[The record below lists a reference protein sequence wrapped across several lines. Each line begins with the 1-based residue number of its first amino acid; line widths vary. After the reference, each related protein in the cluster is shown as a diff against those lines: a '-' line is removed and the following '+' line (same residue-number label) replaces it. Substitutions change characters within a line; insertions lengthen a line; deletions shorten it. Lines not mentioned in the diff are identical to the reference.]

1 MIRVENL
8 TKQFGRVTA
17 IDNLSFEVE
26 RGEIVGFLGPN
37 GAGKTTTM
45 RILSCFMQP
54 TGGSVTIAGL
64 DVFSE
69 SREVRRK
76 IGYLPENVPTYP
88 EMRVSEYLSY
98 RAGIKGLKG
107 RRLRSRVD
115 YVTDACGLTDVT
127 RSIIGQLSK
136 GYRQRI
142 GLADSLVHE
151 PELLILDE
159 PTTGLDPNQIRHIRQ
174 LIKSLAE
181 RHTVLLSSHIL
192 PEVESV
198 CQRVLIIKNGRIVAS
213 NTTEELVDSM
223 ADAPCIVVEAQGP
236 RDGIATKLK
245 GIPGVMRVS
254 SEPCREWFRF
264 TCQCKE
270 GADIRPALLQIM
282 SEHGWELLEMKTER
296 RNLEDVFISLTSDE
310 QESSRKDDE
319 EADEN
324 NTSQSSPG
332 GRS

>member
-1 MIRVENL
+1 MIRVEHL

-17 IDNLSFEVE
+17 IDDLSFEVE

-45 RILSCFMQP
+45 RILSCFLHP
-54 TGGSVTIAGL
+54 TGGTATIAGL
-64 DVFSE
+64 DVFSN
-69 SREVRRK
+69 SRKVRRK
-76 IGYLPENVPTYP
+76 IGYLPENVPAYP
-88 EMRVSEYLSY
+88 EMRVSEYLRF

-107 RRLRSRVD
+107 RPLRSRVD
-115 YVTDACGLTDVT
+115 HLTDACGLTDVT

-159 PTTGLDPNQIRHIRQ
+159 PTAGLDPNQIRHIRQ

-198 CQRVLIIKNGRIVAS
+198 CQRVLIIKEGRIVAS

-223 ADAPCIVVEAQGP
+223 ADTPCIVVEVQGP
-236 RDGIATKLK
+236 REGIAAKLK
-245 GIPGVMRVS
+245 AIPGVMRVS

-264 TCQCKE
+264 ACQCKE
-270 GADIRPALLQIM
+270 GADIRPTLLKIM

-296 RNLEDVFISLTSDE
+296 RNLEDVFISLTSEE

-319 EADEN
+319 EADES
-324 NTSQSSPG
+324 NTSQSSTG
-332 GRS
+332 GQS

>member
-1 MIRVENL
+1 MIKVTNL
-8 TKQFGRVTA
+8 TKRFGRITA
-17 IDNLSFEVE
+17 IDDLSFEVE

-37 GAGKTTTM
+37 GAGKTTAM
-45 RILSCFMQP
+45 RILSCFLQP
-54 TGGSVTIAGL
+54 TGGTATIAGL
-64 DVFSE
+64 DVFSD

-76 IGYLPENVPTYP
+76 IGYLPENVPAYP
-88 EMRVSEYLSY
+88 EMRVSEYLRY
-98 RAGIKGLKG
+98 RAGIKGLRG
-107 RRLRSRVD
+107 SLLRSRVD

-142 GLADSLVHE
+142 GLADSLVHD

-159 PTTGLDPNQIRHIRQ
+159 PTAGLDPNQIRHIRQ
-174 LIKSLAE
+174 LIKSLGE

-198 CQRVLIIKNGRIVAS
+198 CERILIIKKGRIVAS

-223 ADAPCIVVEAQGP
+223 TDAPCIVVEVQGP
-236 RDGIATKLK
+236 RDRIASKLEL
-245 GIPGVMRVS
+245 ISGVMRVS

-270 GADIRPALLQIM
+270 GADIRPDLLKIM
-282 SEHGWELLEMKTER
+282 SEHGWELLEMRTER
-296 RNLEDVFISLTSDE
+296 RNLEDVFVSLTAEE
-310 QESSRKDDE
+310 QDPSVEDDKDANGKNTAESSAE
-319 EADEN
+319 GQ
-324 NTSQSSPG
+324 T
-332 GRS
+332 